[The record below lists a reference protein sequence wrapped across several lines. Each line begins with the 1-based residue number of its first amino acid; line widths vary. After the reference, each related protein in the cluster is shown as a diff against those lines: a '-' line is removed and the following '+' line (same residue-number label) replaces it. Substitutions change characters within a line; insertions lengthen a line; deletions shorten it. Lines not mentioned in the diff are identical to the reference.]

1 MGRRIQ
7 TSPTSGTGYG
17 LGAIKVTGTVVQ
29 PSKEDANLELQGNGT
44 GIVDINDDATVG
56 TGTASSSTTTGSLIV
71 DGGLGV
77 SGSIYAGGIEGT
89 DIGAGTAAAGTFTSI
104 AANGGTESTTTT
116 NGTVVV
122 TGGVGISGNL
132 NVGGSA
138 SINGAEIATTSTRPA
153 LGTNGII
160 RTNAA
165 TISENITIPSG
176 TNGVSAGPITIA
188 GGSTVTVSGDWSIV

>member
-29 PSKEDANLELQGNGT
+29 PSKEDADLELQGNGT
-44 GIVDINDDATVG
+44 GIVDINDDASIG
-56 TGTASSSTTTGSLIV
+56 IGTASTSSTTGSLIV

-89 DIGAGTAAAGTFTSI
+89 DIGAGTAAAGTFTTVS
-104 AANGGTESTTTT
+104 ATAGTESTTTG
-116 NGTVVV
+116 NGTIVV
-122 TGGVGISGNL
+122 TGGIGVSGNI
-132 NVGGSA
+132 NVGGNA
-138 SINGAEIATTSTRPA
+138 SVGGANVTTTVTRPA

-165 TISENITIPSG
+165 TISENITIPAN

-188 GGSTVTVSGDWSIV
+188 SGSTVTVSGDWSIV